1 MMDIVRGPF
10 DEITRPATGFRTRP
24 GSRVASGPSPDKQR
38 RNIHCSGAMVVLT
51 PEPNLAQEKSDSLE
65 SHFNPVE
72 SSTNPYFD
80 DLDSELEIFTEED
93 GVKILGINKIGLEG
107 QHRSLSSPRDH
118 IRSNT
123 MEVLIS
129 EKSGI
134 PATPTDSE
142 ENSEDH
148 LTIQDQTKPLKNE
161 SDNYKQEDLVDKAED
176 SQLEEAI
183 AKMETLDKIL
193 VMKEEKERQVK
204 KQGEELRKK
213 LWEELENAKPEG
225 MVECPEVTENTMRF
239 LALTPG
245 ENVQSAE
252 ELLVT
257 SIFHTQLPVEDYERK
272 TNEQA
277 HVYQGCSEEVNLPSE
292 ACSKNVQNNENGSQI
307 HPQNKIKVK
316 DFIKKNIELAKEAKN
331 PVLLTDDE
339 KRRLAEL
346 LKNIDA
352 EVSNHEDTL
361 MPWAVTV
368 AERDGCTPE
377 PIEQQQL
384 AEIDAKL
391 QAYLLAENIPVK
403 TSMRSSVQT
412 WNNQRSMDS
421 YTEIGPGE
429 EVLVQLRDEREQ
441 HLRMEEI
448 EQQLKCLE
456 AISSDAAIDGVPDL
470 PKETLTSL
478 LDDCI
483 RCQSSG
489 RIFGNNI
496 LDADS
501 DLSSS
506 LCSQRSQAI
515 TEFNTPRLAD
525 SVLSQ
530 LLEEA
535 HRSGLSL
542 SSGRAEGGSK
552 QLAESEDPN
561 YYWNRALANVN
572 RMSGVL
578 LAVSKT
584 DDISSD
590 GEVGKLMPS
599 SNDVP
604 YLTRALAIKQRKK
617 PSFLVDPNLNGYTE
631 QEQPTTDNTPA
642 IPQLLHIG
650 DENVA
655 ASEVDRNIA
664 DNEQLCTD
672 GRIEVT
678 NIPGSGM
685 KTLTTQ
691 ILSSERRLHMC
702 KTWGASA

>member
-1 MMDIVRGPF
+1 MDIVRGQF
-10 DEITRPATGFRTRP
+10 DEVTRSATGFRTRP

-51 PEPNLAQEKSDSLE
+51 PEPNLSQERSESLE

-72 SSTNPYFD
+72 SSANPYFD
-80 DLDSELEIFTEED
+80 DLDSELQIFTEED
-93 GVKILGINKIGLEG
+93 GVKILGTNNIDPEG
-107 QHRSLSSPRDH
+107 QHGCLSPPRDH
-118 IRSNT
+118 IKSNT

-134 PATPTDSE
+134 PPTPTDSE
-142 ENSEDH
+142 ENSDDH
-148 LTIQDQTKPLKNE
+148 LTIQDQTIPLKNE

-183 AKMETLDKIL
+183 AKMKTLDKIL

-225 MVECPEVTENTMRF
+225 MFEHPEVTENTMRF

-245 ENVQSAE
+245 GNVQSAE
-252 ELLVT
+252 ELLVM

-272 TNEQA
+272 SNEQA
-277 HVYQGCSEEVNLPSE
+277 HVYQGCAEEVKLPSE
-292 ACSKNVQNNENGSQI
+292 ACSKNVQNKENGSQI
-307 HPQNKIKVK
+307 LPQNKIKVK

-346 LKNIDA
+346 LKNVDA
-352 EVSNHEDTL
+352 EIPNHEDTL

-368 AERDGCTPE
+368 AERDGYTPE

-391 QAYLLAENIPVK
+391 QVYLSAENIPMK
-403 TSMRSSVQT
+403 TSTRSSVQI
-412 WNNQRSMDS
+412 WNNQSSVDS

-489 RIFGNNI
+489 KIFENNI

-515 TEFNTPRLAD
+515 IEINTPRLSD

-561 YYWNRALANVN
+561 YYRNRVLANVN
-572 RMSGVL
+572 RLSGIL
-578 LAVSKT
+578 LAVSTT
-584 DDISSD
+584 DDDNSD

-599 SNDVP
+599 SNEVP
-604 YLTRALAIKQRKK
+604 YLTRALAIKQGKK
-617 PSFLVDPNLNGYTE
+617 PSFLVDSNLNGDTE
-631 QEQPTTDNTPA
+631 QEQQTTDNTPA
-642 IPQLLHIG
+642 IPQLPHIG
-650 DENVA
+650 DENVT
-655 ASEVDRNIA
+655 ASEVDINIA
-664 DNEQLCTD
+664 DNE
-672 GRIEVT
+672 VFV
-678 NIPGSGM
+678 
-685 KTLTTQ
+685 
-691 ILSSERRLHMC
+691 SSI
-702 KTWGASA
+702 

>member
-51 PEPNLAQEKSDSLE
+51 PEPNLSQEKSDSLE

-93 GVKILGINKIGLEG
+93 GVKILGTKNIDLEG
-107 QHRSLSSPRDH
+107 QHRCLSSPRDH

-161 SDNYKQEDLVDKAED
+161 TDNYKQEDLVDKAED

-193 VMKEEKERQVK
+193 VMREEKERQVK

-245 ENVQSAE
+245 GNVQSAE
-252 ELLVT
+252 ELLAT

-277 HVYQGCSEEVNLPSE
+277 HVYQGCAEEVKLPSE
-292 ACSKNVQNNENGSQI
+292 ACSKNVQNKENGSQI

-368 AERDGCTPE
+368 AERDGYTPE

-391 QAYLLAENIPVK
+391 QAYLSAENISVK

-456 AISSDAAIDGVPDL
+456 SISSDAAIDGVPDL

-489 RIFGNNI
+489 RIFENNI

-572 RMSGVL
+572 RLSGIL

-584 DDISSD
+584 DDNSSD

-604 YLTRALAIKQRKK
+604 YLTRALAIKQGKK
-617 PSFLVDPNLNGYTE
+617 PSFLVDSNLNGYTE
-631 QEQPTTDNTPA
+631 QEQPTTDNSPA

-664 DNEQLCTD
+664 DNE
-672 GRIEVT
+672 E
-678 NIPGSGM
+678 
-685 KTLTTQ
+685 K
-691 ILSSERRLHMC
+691 SERN
-702 KTWGASA
+702 

>member
-213 LWEELENAKPEG
+213 LWEELEEKSKKETRRNTSSRNVIIGKPVAEKNAKPEG

-412 WNNQRSMDS
+412 WNNQ
-421 YTEIGPGE
+421 
-429 EVLVQLRDEREQ
+429 
-441 HLRMEEI
+441 
-448 EQQLKCLE
+448 
-456 AISSDAAIDGVPDL
+456 IDGVPDL